1 MKRVSTPAF
10 WAAVWSFSGSRVLVF
25 LASWLGLSQLP
36 RYYHGGPLS
45 EFALGWDGAWY
56 VEIARDGYHILPP
69 PGVSNLAFPPI
80 LPVLVRLLGG
90 LFGSVGLTFD
100 DPDYGNWALAGLI
113 ISNIAFF
120 LALYFL
126 WHLVAQYHPQAVA
139 NRTLWLLAVFPL
151 GVFWSALYTES
162 LFLLLTVGCLL
173 AARRGI
179 WPLAGL
185 LGAVAVLTR
194 WIGIVMIGVLLVE
207 WIAAR
212 RNIRDQHGQD
222 AQLPARQAPTWRD
235 LGWVALI
242 PLALGGYALYVQAAF
257 GNFGIVLQARTQLG
271 QYLSFFPLTYA
282 RGVSLL
288 WQSLTQTGPDRD
300 VVLTLG
306 YGNSLYMWLDL
317 GLPIVFALLGVIG
330 WRRGWLLPSD
340 LAWLALGMFFS
351 LSSGT
356 TFSVTRYLMPLWPA
370 AIVLA
375 RLSMRWPN
383 LGRAWLGASTALLAI
398 CAYLFANEK
407 WIG

>member
-1 MKRVSTPAF
+1 MQRISSPAF
-10 WAAVWSFSGSRVLVF
+10 HAALWSFSCSRALVF
-25 LASWLGLSQLP
+25 LASWFGLGQLP
-36 RYYHGGPLS
+36 RFYHAGPLS

-56 VEIARDGYHILPP
+56 VEIASNGYHIVPP

-100 DPDYGNWALAGLI
+100 DPNYGNWALAGLI
-113 ISNIAFF
+113 ISNVAFF

-126 WHLVAQYHPQAVA
+126 WHLVAEHHPQAVA
-139 NRTLWLLAVFPL
+139 NRTLWLLALFPV

-162 LFLLLTVGCLL
+162 LFLLLTVGCML
-173 AARRGI
+173 AARRRM
-179 WPLAGL
+179 WPLAGF

-212 RNIRDQHGQD
+212 RNRQDHYGQD
-222 AQLPARQAPTWRD
+222 ARLPARQAPAWRD

-242 PLALGGYALYVQAAF
+242 PLALGGYAFYVQSAF
-257 GNFGIVLQARTQLG
+257 GNFGIVLQARAQLG
-271 QYLSFFPLTYA
+271 QYFSFFPLTYA

-370 AIVLA
+370 TIVLA
-375 RLSMRWPN
+375 RLSLRWPN
-383 LGRAWLGASTALLAI
+383 LGRAWLGASAALLVV